1 MNYYQDHS
9 QNGISVLST
18 TGAWLEQGHQN
29 HVLPPNTHSFVGFVG
44 NEFANDGRLQQDT
57 TGTVSHPE
65 LCNFDS
71 LGSFIMTY
79 HDMIK
84 RY

>member
-18 TGAWLEQGHQN
+18 TGAWLVQGHQN

-44 NEFANDGRLQQDT
+44 NEFANDGRLQQVQYPILNYVT
-57 TGTVSHPE
+57 LIAWE
-65 LCNFDS
+65 I
-71 LGSFIMTY
+71 IMT
-79 HDMIK
+79 
-84 RY
+84 